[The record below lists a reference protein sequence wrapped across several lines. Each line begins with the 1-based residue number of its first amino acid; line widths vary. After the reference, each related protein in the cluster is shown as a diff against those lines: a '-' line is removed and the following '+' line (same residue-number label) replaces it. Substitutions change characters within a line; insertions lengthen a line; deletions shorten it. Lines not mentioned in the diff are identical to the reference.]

1 MIDNLLFSAIGLI
14 SFESLIS
21 SVNYLLAMAKVTVV
35 GAIGSFDIEELK
47 MKLQE
52 IGILGIDPEM
62 VCGKDHLISAADC
75 AMKAFT
81 SKRNACSTLAME
93 TMLYA
98 SGERQISKAAD
109 KMGIKSN
116 NAVALVIF
124 NEKTEGILSRLN
136 LKQDDSI
143 LEPSE
148 EKMIRFG
155 ISENELRSIPED
167 KKYDLILEHVAF
179 ASLKK

>member
-1 MIDNLLFSAIGLI
+1 M
-14 SFESLIS
+14 
-21 SVNYLLAMAKVTVV
+21 MAEVTVI

-47 MKLQE
+47 MRLQE
-52 IGILGIDPEM
+52 MGILGIDPKV
-62 VCGKDHLISAADC
+62 VCGKDHLISAANC
-75 AMKAFT
+75 AIKAFT
-81 SKRNACSTLAME
+81 SKKNACSTLAME

-124 NEKTEGILSRLN
+124 SEKTEEIRSKLR

-143 LEPSE
+143 LEASE
-148 EKMIRFG
+148 EKMVNFG
-155 ISENELRSIPED
+155 ITENELRSVPDD

>member
-1 MIDNLLFSAIGLI
+1 M
-14 SFESLIS
+14 
-21 SVNYLLAMAKVTVV
+21 MAEVTVI

-47 MKLQE
+47 MRLQE
-52 IGILGIDPEM
+52 MGILGIDPKV
-62 VCGKDHLISAADC
+62 VCGKDHLISAANC
-75 AMKAFT
+75 AIKAFT
-81 SKRNACSTLAME
+81 SKKNACSTLAME

-124 NEKTEGILSRLN
+124 SEKTEEILSKLR

-143 LEPSE
+143 LEASE
-148 EKMIRFG
+148 EKMVNFG
-155 ISENELRSIPED
+155 ITENELRSVPDD